1 MGAPVAGDGVNH
13 RPAAPRTA
21 DEPSPAPGMRSD
33 DLLPLVRHMEWAD
46 ALMWRAVLGLPPA
59 GAAEPTLRERLF
71 HVHLVQRVYLATWR
85 GVPLTE
91 FPDPAQFADLA
102 ALGAWARPYYAEAA
116 ALVSAADA
124 AALARPVHVP
134 HSERLAPPGGAVT
147 PATFAETVLQVT
159 SHTTYHRGQVAM
171 QVRALGGEPPLTDFV
186 TWIWLG
192 RPAPAWADAVVAP
205 R

>member
-13 RPAAPRTA
+13 RPAAPSTA

-46 ALMWRAVLGLPPA
+46 ALMWRAVLALPAA
-59 GAAEPTLRERLF
+59 GAAEPTLRE
-71 HVHLVQRVYLATWR
+71 YLAMWR

-91 FPDPAQFADLA
+91 FPDPVQFADLA

-192 RPAPAWADAVVAP
+192 RPAPGWADAVVAP